1 MFAPRAAALLTAFT
15 LAAGA
20 ASPRADTLRLIAG
33 GRDSTMAL
41 VDLNGARMVEAAPL
55 VRFLGGTLESR
66 DSLRYRLRLPGLD
79 AELMPGLPFVKTG
92 DTAWPL
98 SAAPALSARR
108 LFVPLQLVVDLLPR
122 LARDIEYDRAR
133 GELRGPAVVANAVPA
148 RTAPPAA
155 PRKRVVVVDAGHG
168 GTDPGMRASLGGG
181 KVVFEKTINLG
192 IAQKLAVALRDKGF
206 DVVMTRNRDT
216 LISLS
221 DRGAI
226 ANKARGDLFLSVHV
240 NASGTSERRLGSSRG
255 FETYFLSEARTEDER
270 RVAAMENEA
279 VRYETEESSATGDGL
294 SFLLNDMAQNEHL
307 RESSELA
314 ETVQRHLGARG
325 HPGPDR
331 GVKQAEFVV
340 LIRAYMPA
348 VLIETGYGTN
358 QSEARWLASGEGQSI
373 LANAIA
379 NAATEYLRN
388 YDRRTGIESK

>member
-1 MFAPRAAALLTAFT
+1 MLASRAAALLAACT
-15 LAAGA
+15 LATGA
-20 ASPRADTLRLIAG
+20 ASPRADTLRVIAG

-41 VDLNGARMVEAAPL
+41 VDLNGARMVEAGPL

-66 DSLRYRLRLPGLD
+66 DSLRYRLRLSGLD
-79 AELMPGLPFVKTG
+79 AELMAGLPFFKTG
-92 DTAWPL
+92 ETAWPL
-98 SAAPALSARR
+98 SAAPALDAKR
-108 LFVPLQLVVDLLPR
+108 LFVPLQLVADLLPR

-133 GELRGPAVVANAVPA
+133 GELRGPAVVP
-148 RTAPPAA
+148 TATPVRATPPAA

-181 KVVFEKTINLG
+181 KVAFEKTINLG

-206 DVVMTRNRDT
+206 EVVMTRTRDT

-226 ANKARGDLFLSVHV
+226 ANKAGGHLFLSVHV
-240 NASGTSERRLGSSRG
+240 NASGTSERRPGSTRG

-279 VRYETEESSATGDGL
+279 VRYETDEGGSTVDGL

-307 RESSELA
+307 RESSDLA
-314 ETVQRHLGARG
+314 ETIQRHLGARG

-340 LIRAYMPA
+340 LIRAFMPA

-358 QSEARWLASGEGQSI
+358 QSEARWLASGAGQSI

-388 YDRRTGIESK
+388 YDRRTGINSK

>member
-1 MFAPRAAALLTAFT
+1 MFAPRAAALLAALT
-15 LAAGA
+15 LVAGA
-20 ASPRADTLRLIAG
+20 APPRADTLRLIAG

-79 AELMPGLPFVKTG
+79 AELMPGLPFFKTG

-98 SAAPALSARR
+98 SAAPALDAKR
-108 LFVPLQLVVDLLPR
+108 LFVPLQLVADLLPR
-122 LARDIEYDRAR
+122 LARDIEYDRAKS
-133 GELRGPAVVANAVPA
+133 ELRGPAVVATATPV
-148 RTAPPAA
+148 RTAPPSA

-168 GTDPGMRASLGGG
+168 GTDPGMRAPLGGG
-181 KVVFEKTINLG
+181 KVAFEKTINLG

-206 DVVMTRNRDT
+206 TVVMTRNRDT

-226 ANKARGDLFLSVHV
+226 ANRARGDLFLSVHV
-240 NASGTSERRLGSSRG
+240 NASGTSERRLGSTRG

-279 VRYETEESSATGDGL
+279 VRYEPEAAVSASDGL
-294 SFLLNDMAQNEHL
+294 TFLLNDMAQNENL

-314 ETVQRHLGARG
+314 ETVQRHLAARG

-331 GVKQAEFVV
+331 GVKQAEFAV
-340 LIRAYMPA
+340 LVRAFMPA
-348 VLIETGYGTN
+348 VLIETGYGSN

-379 NAATEYLRN
+379 NAAAEYLRN
-388 YDRRTGIESK
+388 YDRRTGIGSQ